1 MLVKLGNYL
10 DIKRGPGLPSENYTT
25 EGSLIR
31 LTLGNFNYP
40 NGGFKNNASKQDI
53 YYSGNVKKEY
63 ILKKGDLIT
72 PLTEQVEGLLG
83 ETSWIPEDDKYIQ
96 NGDIGLVIPFEN
108 VLDKK
113 YCYYLLS
120 SYIIK
125 NQLSAGAQQTKIRHT
140 SPEKIKDCVAPI
152 PSVDYQR
159 KIGNILYEID
169 RQIERNNLMVKKL
182 QVLTQ
187 SIYSYWFN
195 QFEFPNEEGK
205 SYKSSGGEMIWNE
218 ELKREIPKDWSINT
232 VKNYC
237 NITWGQC
244 PDGINILPLS
254 YNDENT
260 FLYCSGAGDMR
271 NGIVVDC
278 QAKTNASKRLA
289 HKNDILMS
297 IAGSI
302 GALCICDKTISLGR
316 AAVAFTQKEN
326 QSLLTYQLINV
337 FATRMKSVSSGSIQK
352 VINDNHLNDIKF
364 AFSKEIFELYTSKF
378 NSILEVIINFEH
390 KNKELVHLKEKMLPL
405 LINGQLI

>member
-10 DIKRGPGLPSENYTT
+10 DIKRGPGLPSENYAT

-83 ETSWIPEDDKYIQ
+83 ETAWIPEDDKYIQ
-96 NGDIGLVIPFEN
+96 NGDIGLVVPFEN

-182 QVLTQ
+182 QVLSQGIFNKFFSNETNHISLLDFPYIQ
-187 SIYSYWFN
+187 IIKPGIDRFEGSKHYIATAEVDNDKVNYNAPLIEYETRENRANMQPVKNSVWFAKMKNSIKHIYVSDVDSMFCSNYIFSTGFVGIKCEDN
-195 QFEFPNEEGK
+195 AFEYLIDF
-205 SYKSSGGEMIWNE
+205 
-218 ELKREIPKDWSINT
+218 INT
-232 VKNYC
+232 PYFEMK
-237 NITWGQC
+237 
-244 PDGINILPLS
+244 
-254 YNDENT
+254 
-260 FLYCSGAGDMR
+260 
-271 NGIVVDC
+271 
-278 QAKTNASKRLA
+278 K
-289 HKNDILMS
+289 DILS
-297 IAGSI
+297 H
-302 GALCICDKTISLGR
+302 GATMEGVNNEDLK
-316 AAVAFTQKEN
+316 
-326 QSLLTYQLINV
+326 
-337 FATRMKSVSSGSIQK
+337 SIQIPLPSKDRLIDFHNK
-352 VINDNHLNDIKF
+352 V
-364 AFSKEIFELYTSKF
+364 
-378 NSILEVIINFEH
+378 
-390 KNKELVHLKEKMLPL
+390 KELHYQITMLNEQTFKLNNLKEKLLPL
-405 LINGQLI
+405 LINQQLS

>member
-10 DIKRGPGLPSENYTT
+10 DIKRGPGLPSENYAT

-83 ETSWIPEDDKYIQ
+83 ETAWIPEDDKYIQ

-182 QVLTQ
+182 QVLSQCIFNKFFINETDYISLLDFPYIQ
-187 SIYSYWFN
+187 IIKSGIDMFKGNKYYIATAEVDNDKVNYNAPLIEYETRENRANMQPVKNSVWFAKMKNSIKHIYVSDVDSMFCSNYIFSTGFVGIKCEDN
-195 QFEFPNEEGK
+195 AFEYLIDF
-205 SYKSSGGEMIWNE
+205 
-218 ELKREIPKDWSINT
+218 INT
-232 VKNYC
+232 PYFEMK
-237 NITWGQC
+237 
-244 PDGINILPLS
+244 
-254 YNDENT
+254 
-260 FLYCSGAGDMR
+260 
-271 NGIVVDC
+271 
-278 QAKTNASKRLA
+278 K
-289 HKNDILMS
+289 DILS
-297 IAGSI
+297 H
-302 GALCICDKTISLGR
+302 GATMEGVNNEDLK
-316 AAVAFTQKEN
+316 
-326 QSLLTYQLINV
+326 
-337 FATRMKSVSSGSIQK
+337 SIQIPLPSKDRLIDFHNK
-352 VINDNHLNDIKF
+352 V
-364 AFSKEIFELYTSKF
+364 
-378 NSILEVIINFEH
+378 
-390 KNKELVHLKEKMLPL
+390 KELHYQITMLNEQTFKLNNLKEKLLPL
-405 LINGQLI
+405 LINQQLS

>member
-10 DIKRGPGLPSENYTT
+10 DIKRGPGLPSENYAT

-83 ETSWIPEDDKYIQ
+83 ETAWIPEDDKYIQ

-187 SIYSYWFN
+187 SIYSYWF
-195 QFEFPNEEGK
+195 
-205 SYKSSGGEMIWNE
+205 
-218 ELKREIPKDWSINT
+218 
-232 VKNYC
+232 
-237 NITWGQC
+237 
-244 PDGINILPLS
+244 
-254 YNDENT
+254 
-260 FLYCSGAGDMR
+260 
-271 NGIVVDC
+271 
-278 QAKTNASKRLA
+278 RLF
-289 HKNDILMS
+289 H
-297 IAGSI
+297 
-302 GALCICDKTISLGR
+302 
-316 AAVAFTQKEN
+316 
-326 QSLLTYQLINV
+326 
-337 FATRMKSVSSGSIQK
+337 
-352 VINDNHLNDIKF
+352 
-364 AFSKEIFELYTSKF
+364 
-378 NSILEVIINFEH
+378 
-390 KNKELVHLKEKMLPL
+390 
-405 LINGQLI
+405 